1 MYRRILVPIDGS
13 PIAERGLKEAL
24 ALARSTGG
32 QVRLL
37 HVVDE
42 VSFAVSAEAAAAY
55 AADLLQ
61 LLHRRGDGILA
72 AAQEQARA
80 AGVPCDT
87 AMRDGLAGR
96 LCDLVIE
103 EATRW
108 PADLIVIGTHG
119 RRGAQRLLLGSDAEQ
134 ILRLSP
140 VPVLLVR
147 AVPPS
152 SDA

>member
-13 PIAERGLKEAL
+13 PTAERGLKEAL

-37 HVVDE
+37 HIVDE

-55 AADLLQ
+55 AADVLE

-87 AMRDGLAGR
+87 ATRDGLAGR

-134 ILRLSP
+134 ILRLAP

-152 SDA
+152 AAA